1 MPISAP
7 TGRSVGLPLAMASR
21 GKKKMAGKALG
32 GARFSMIEKQGCARN
47 KSEKSVF
54 QFRQ

>member
-1 MPISAP
+1 
-7 TGRSVGLPLAMASR
+7 MASR